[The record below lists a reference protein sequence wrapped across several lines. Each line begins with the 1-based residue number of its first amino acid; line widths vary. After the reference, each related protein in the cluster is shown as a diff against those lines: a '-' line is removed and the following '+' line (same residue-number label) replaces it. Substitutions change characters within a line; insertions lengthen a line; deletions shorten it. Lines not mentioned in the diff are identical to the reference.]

1 MTKKKLNI
9 SWADETGGLLREVRY
24 IEVDKIKSS
33 VANYK
38 NHKELV
44 KREKQMERE
53 TNFTGKLE
61 EEVMTKTTD
70 WRTPKRL
77 VLPIDITDNMG
88 HPTESKEIEVQQ
100 NRQKIALS
108 AVYLDE
114 GLIPDKPDDD
124 DEMKSTAT
132 PTNTYLDAMDVDDNT
147 APKPIEKPAV
157 HELSWY
163 MDDETP
169 VVQTPAPAVASSSG
183 MMGNP
188 MMGHVGGMNSGMFT
202 GGMYGGDMMMPNPAA
217 MNPSMMAAGYN
228 NGMNHMH
235 MLGNTFTPNMM
246 MMNNSMNI
254 GNPAMNPMAYGM
266 MNNGNYPHT
275 NGHGNGMMYN
285 NNVPA
290 TGGLN
295 INTNQLLMAASMGD
309 MPLFFSALPGSL
321 QQIVDQMAVKLLM
334 QDPPLVVTLLNDNGS
349 VNVFNLH
356 LLQKSTSSTDYRM
369 KINLPHQSQSLS
381 SGSTSRWGAMPTTN
395 VTSGNSMSMPM
406 TNMATMQT
414 PMASTMAGTQ
424 QQQQQQT
431 TARKSHVPCRY
442 YNTAKGCL
450 HGEKCPFGHFNV
462 SSASSSSSSSSMSAS
477 SSMGSTSMD
486 LSSVTSA
493 AVAAAAAAAS
503 ALKATG
509 NFNSSALGPGHGGS
523 QRPGVSMMGSNIAA
537 AGRTNRRR

>member
-70 WRTPKRL
+70 WRAPRRL

-100 NRQKIALS
+100 SRQKIALS

-124 DEMKSTAT
+124 DEMKSNIT
-132 PTNTYLDAMDVDDNT
+132 PANTYLNAMDVDDNS
-147 APKPIEKPAV
+147 APKPVEKPAV

-163 MDDETP
+163 MEDETP
-169 VVQTPAPAVASSSG
+169 VVQTPAPAVPSSG
-183 MMGNP
+183 MMGNA
-188 MMGHVGGMNSGMFT
+188 MMPHVGGMNGGVYT

-217 MNPSMMAAGYN
+217 MNPSMMATGYN

-235 MLGNTFTPNMM
+235 MLGSTYTPNMM

-266 MNNGNYPHT
+266 MNNGGYPHT
-275 NGHGNGMMYN
+275 NGHGNGMLFSN
-285 NNVPA
+285 NMPA
-290 TGGLN
+290 IGGFN
-295 INTNQLLMAASMGD
+295 INTNHLLMAASMGD
-309 MPLFFSALPGSL
+309 MPMFFNALPGSL
-321 QQIVDQMAVKLLM
+321 QQVVDQLAVKLLM
-334 QDPPLVVTLLNDNGS
+334 QDPPLVVTLLHDNGS
-349 VNVFNLH
+349 VNVFNLQ

-369 KINLPHQSQSLS
+369 KINLPHQNQSLS
-381 SGSTSRWGAMPTTN
+381 SGSTSRWGMATN
-395 VTSGNSMSMPM
+395 VSNGGGMSMPM
-406 TNMATMQT
+406 AGMQ
-414 PMASTMAGTQ
+414 ASMGGMQQQQQQQPQQ

-442 YNTAKGCL
+442 YNTAKGCM

-462 SSASSSSSSSSMSAS
+462 SSVSSSSSSSNG
-477 SSMGSTSMD
+477 SSMGSASMGMD

-509 NFNSSALGPGHGGS
+509 NFNTNGAGPGHGGS
-523 QRPGVSMMGSNIAA
+523 QRPGVSMMGSNIVA